1 MHFCQQLFVQNEVMQ
16 KEAEKEKAEG
26 VPVQNPA
33 KQTNAPEISA
43 VQGTAPEKTESARG
57 ELEGR
62 LHRENLAY
70 RSGLKNRKRIVVKI
84 GSSSLLHKETGRLDY
99 HRIDHLAEELADLK
113 NQGKEV
119 ILVSSGATAAGR
131 EALGEDRGILASDAG
146 RMSRKQACASIGQA
160 RLIMIYQKFFEEYN
174 QLTGQV
180 LMTKTTIVN
189 PTSREN
195 LEGTIEELLDL
206 GVIPIVNENDVVA
219 TLEYKLGDNDSLS
232 AMVASILKADLLI
245 LLSDVDGLYTDD
257 PRSNLDARFIE
268 YVPELTEEI
277 MSMGKETTGSGVG
290 TGGMN
295 TKLHAARMATAS
307 GCDMLIVNTKNGVG
321 VIADVVNGENVGTLF
336 CANEDPAFDLIEYV
350 EETY

>member
-1 MHFCQQLFVQNEVMQ
+1 MHLCQQLFVENDRNHAEAVRNAEPEQEMVSNGFKNNEQIGNV
-16 KEAEKEKAEG
+16 
-26 VPVQNPA
+26 
-33 KQTNAPEISA
+33 S
-43 VQGTAPEKTESARG
+43 S
-57 ELEGR
+57 
-62 LHRENLAY
+62 ENLSY
-70 RSGLKNRKRIVVKI
+70 RAELKARKRIVVKI
-84 GSSSLLHKETGRLDY
+84 GSSSLIHPETGRLDY
-99 HRIDHLAEELADLK
+99 HRIDRLAGELADLK

-119 ILVSSGATAAGR
+119 ILVTSGATAVGR
-131 EALGEDRGILASDAG
+131 EVLREDQLHGDGG

-160 RLIMIYQKFFEEYN
+160 RLIMIYQKYFEDYN

-195 LEGTIEELLDL
+195 LEGTIRELLDM

-257 PRSNLDARFIE
+257 PRSNEKAAFIE
-268 YVPELTEEI
+268 FVPHLTEEI
-277 MSMGKETTGSGVG
+277 MEMGKGSTGSGVG

-307 GCDMLIVNTKNGVG
+307 GCDMVIANTKNGVG
-321 VIADVVNGENVGTLF
+321 VISDIINGDNVGTLF
-336 CANEDPAFDLIEYV
+336 CAERNDSFDLIEYV

>member
-1 MHFCQQLFVQNEVMQ
+1 MHFCQQMFIQDAVERSEAAKETGKEAVKEAAEKAAREPGRKLHEQNE
-16 KEAEKEKAEG
+16 
-26 VPVQNPA
+26 
-33 KQTNAPEISA
+33 
-43 VQGTAPEKTESARG
+43 
-57 ELEGR
+57 
-62 LHRENLAY
+62 AY
-70 RSGLKNRKRIVVKI
+70 RSRLKDRKRIVIKI
-84 GSSSLLHKETGRLDY
+84 GSSSLLHPETGRLDY
-99 HRIDHLAEELADLK
+99 HRIDHLAKELADLK
-113 NQGKEV
+113 NRGKEV
-119 ILVSSGATAAGR
+119 ILVSSGATAVGR
-131 EALGEDRGILASDAG
+131 EVLGEDRGVLPHG
-146 RMSRKQACASIGQA
+146 NGKMSRKQACASIGQA

-195 LEGTIEELLDL
+195 LEGTMEELLSL

-232 AMVASILKADLLI
+232 AMVASILHADLLI

-268 YVPELTEEI
+268 FVPKLTEDI
-277 MSMGKETTGSGVG
+277 MSMGKESTGSGVG

-295 TKLHAARMATAS
+295 TKLHAARMATAC
-307 GCDMLIVNTKNGVG
+307 GCDMLIANTKNGVD
-321 VIADVVNGENVGTLF
+321 VIADAVDGVNVGTLF
-336 CANEDPAFDLIEYV
+336 CADKDPEFDLIEYV